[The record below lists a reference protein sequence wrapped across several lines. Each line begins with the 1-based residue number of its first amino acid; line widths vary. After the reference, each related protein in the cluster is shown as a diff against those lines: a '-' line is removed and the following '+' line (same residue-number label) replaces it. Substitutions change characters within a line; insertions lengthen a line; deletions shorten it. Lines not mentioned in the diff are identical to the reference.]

1 MARSIPDVAFIG
13 AGGTIASI
21 GKDAFDV
28 LDYGNND
35 NRLHAEDIV
44 AQLPPL
50 GGLARVTPVRFK
62 NIESTAITAE
72 DWRDL
77 ALLCTRLAEEN
88 LELAGIVIGHGTAT
102 LDETAYCLSLTLKLT
117 IPVVVVGSQRPLNG
131 LSSDAQ
137 ANLVNAIRVA
147 VAPASSG
154 RGVLVVLNDEVHAAR
169 EVTKRSTFRLHAFH
183 SPDFGILGQVDGDVV
198 VYYRKPERLHTTGS
212 EFSVADIEN
221 MPRVDIAY
229 SYAGSDGTAI
239 NAFADAG
246 AKGIVLAGFAPG
258 MGTPAE
264 VAALEDTISRG
275 VVALQ
280 SSRAGS
286 GRALDSARHRA
297 IGIMTA
303 DNLTPQ
309 KARIL
314 LGLALART
322 TERGEI
328 QRIFATY

>member
-1 MARSIPDVAFIG
+1 MARLIPQVAFIG

-28 LDYGNND
+28 VDYGNHD
-35 NRLHAEDIV
+35 KRVHAADIV
-44 AQLPPL
+44 AWLPPL
-50 GGLARVTPVRFK
+50 GRLAQVTPVRFK
-62 NIESTAITAE
+62 NIESTAVTSG

-77 ALLCTRLAEEN
+77 ALLCTRLAGDN
-88 LELAGIVIGHGTAT
+88 PELAGIVIGHGTAT
-102 LDETAYCLSLTLKLT
+102 LEETAYCLSLTLKLT

-131 LSSDAQ
+131 LSSDAP
-137 ANLVNAIRVA
+137 ANLVSAIRVA

-154 RGVLVVLNDEVHAAR
+154 RGVLVMLNDEIHAAR
-169 EVTKRSTFRLHAFH
+169 DVAKRSTFRLHAFQ
-183 SPDFGILGQVDGDVV
+183 SPDFGILGQVDGDAVR
-198 VYYRKPERLHTTGS
+198 YYRKPERLHTAGS
-212 EFSVADIEN
+212 EFSVDDIEK

-229 SYAGSDGTAI
+229 SYAGSDGAAI
-239 NAFADAG
+239 YAFADAG

-264 VAALEDTISRG
+264 VTALEDAISKG

-280 SSRAGS
+280 SSHVGS
-286 GRALDSARHRA
+286 GRALDSARQRA
-297 IGIMTA
+297 IGIIAA

-314 LGLALART
+314 LGLALTRT
-322 TERGEI
+322 KDRAEI
-328 QRIFATY
+328 ERIFATY